1 MAKKQII
8 RLTESDLH
16 NMITESVKQALKEME
31 GFDTYVGNY
40 RDLGTASGLSDFS
53 DVERMYDQLS
63 RFISSGKSYC
73 DYLHM

>member
-1 MAKKQII
+1 MAKRQII

-40 RDLGTASGLSDFS
+40 RDLGTASGLRNFS
-53 DVERMYDQLS
+53 DVERMYDQ
-63 RFISSGKSYC
+63 
-73 DYLHM
+73 